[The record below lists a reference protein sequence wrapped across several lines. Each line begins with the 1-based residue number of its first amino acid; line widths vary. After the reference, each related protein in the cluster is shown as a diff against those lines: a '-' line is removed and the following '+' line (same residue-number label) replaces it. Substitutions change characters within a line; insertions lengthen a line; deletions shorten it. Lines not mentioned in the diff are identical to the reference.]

1 MKRSISITKQSKV
14 MFFTGLLMLLG
25 CTGSPNGTEESKM
38 VAVLADAMTMEA
50 GHQIRYNFGLLPD
63 SIWEKEYRFICNK
76 HNIAYEDF
84 VEDLGW
90 YQAEPQEY
98 SQLMEKVITRLQ
110 QADSRF
116 ATSSSTNNPKPN
128 SMEARV
134 RAMMDSAVEKGRDS
148 VKGGIII
155 LKTDKNRKR

>member
-1 MKRSISITKQSKV
+1 
-14 MFFTGLLMLLG
+14 MFFSGLFMLLG
-25 CTGSPNGTEESKM
+25 CMGSPNGTAESKM
-38 VAVLADAMTMEA
+38 VAVLVDAMTMEA

-76 HNIAYEDF
+76 HQVEYQDF
-84 VEDLGW
+84 VEDLRW
-90 YQAEPQEY
+90 YQDDPQAY
-98 SQLMEKVITRLQ
+98 SQLMENVITRLQ
-110 QADSRF
+110 QSDSRF
-116 ATSSSTNNPKPN
+116 ASPTNSNMPRPN

-134 RAMMDSAVEKGRDS
+134 RAMMDTAVEKGKDS

>member
-1 MKRSISITKQSKV
+1 
-14 MFFTGLLMLLG
+14 MFFSGLFMLLG
-25 CTGSPNGTEESKM
+25 CVGSPNGTAESKM

-76 HNIAYEDF
+76 HQVEYQDF
-84 VEDLGW
+84 VEDLRW
-90 YQAEPQEY
+90 YQDDPQAY
-98 SQLMEKVITRLQ
+98 SQLMENVITRLQ
-110 QADSRF
+110 QSDSRF
-116 ATSSSTNNPKPN
+116 ASSTNSNMHRPN

-134 RAMMDSAVEKGRDS
+134 RAMMDTAVEKGKDS